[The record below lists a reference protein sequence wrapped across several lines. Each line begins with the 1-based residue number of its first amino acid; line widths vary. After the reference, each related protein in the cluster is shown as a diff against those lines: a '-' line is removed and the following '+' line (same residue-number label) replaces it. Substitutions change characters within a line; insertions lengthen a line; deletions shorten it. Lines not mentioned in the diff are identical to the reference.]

1 MVMVRKTITAAVAIF
16 ILWSIIDFVMHGLI
30 LGSAY
35 ADTANLWRPM
45 EEMNVWLIYLVTV
58 VTVGVFTTIYTL
70 FIQDKKVTTA
80 LQYGALF
87 GLGSGFSM
95 GYGSYAAMPIPSVI
109 ANTWFIG
116 TLIKTALGGLLLGVI
131 VKE

>member
-1 MVMVRKTITAAVAIF
+1 MVRKTIIAAVAIF
-16 ILWSIIDFVMHGLI
+16 ILWSIIDFIMHGFI

-35 ADTANLWRPM
+35 VDTANLWRPM
-45 EEMNVWLIYLVTV
+45 EEMNIWLIYLVTV
-58 VTVGVFTTIYTL
+58 VTAGVFTTIYSL
-70 FIQDKKVTTA
+70 FIQGKRVTTA
-80 LQYGALF
+80 LQYGLLF

-109 ANTWFIG
+109 ANTWFFG
-116 TLIKTALGGLLLGVI
+116 TLIKTALGGLLLGAI

>member
-1 MVMVRKTITAAVAIF
+1 MVRKTINAAVAIF
-16 ILWSIIDFVMHGLI
+16 ILWSIIDFIMHGFI

-45 EEMNVWLIYLVTV
+45 EEMNIWLIYLVTV
-58 VTVGVFTTIYTL
+58 VTAGVFTTIYSL
-70 FIQDKKVTTA
+70 FIQGKRVTTA
-80 LQYGALF
+80 LQYGLLF

-109 ANTWFIG
+109 ANTWFFG
-116 TLIKTALGGLLLGVI
+116 TLIKTALGGLLLGAI